1 MPSTFEKALSQ
12 RIIILDG
19 AMGTAI
25 QNYKLTEDDYIPLGY
40 ENHPIRLKGNHDLL
54 VLTRPDVLKA
64 IHEAYLEAGA
74 DLIETN
80 TFNANSV
87 SQADYKLDHLAYT
100 LNLEA
105 AKLCRSAADT
115 YSTPE
120 RPRFVAGSV
129 GPTNKT
135 ASLSPRVEDPA
146 YRNVS
151 FDELVAAY
159 HEQMKGLMDGGVDV
173 LLIETIFD
181 TLNAK
186 AALFAAEVLF
196 EESGK
201 SLPIMIS
208 VTLTDK
214 SGRTLSGQ
222 TLDAFVASIKSSH
235 IISFGLNCSFGA
247 KELAPY
253 VEYLSE
259 HLPYAISVYP
269 NAGLPNRFG
278 EYDELPA
285 DTVSF
290 LSYLFEE
297 RHINIVGG
305 CCGTTPDHIAAIAK
319 FAQDKAPRSLPE
331 KKDAPMVLAGL
342 EAVKLT
348 PDINF
353 VNVGERTNVSG
364 SAKFAKLI
372 RAKAYNE
379 ALEIAREQVENGAQI
394 IDINFDDG
402 MLDAAEEMS
411 HFLKLI
417 AAEPDIARVPI
428 MIDSSKWEVLEAGL
442 KAIQGK
448 PVVNSISMKS
458 GEADFIEK
466 AKLIKRYN
474 AAIVVMA
481 FDELGQADTFERK
494 TQVCARAYDLLVNT
508 VGFPK
513 EDIIFDP
520 NILAVATGIEEH
532 NSYAVDFIKATAWIK
547 ANLSGAKISGGVS
560 NLSFSFRGNN
570 PIREAMHT
578 VFLYHAIHAGMD
590 MAIVN
595 PGMILPYDEIEP
607 ELLKAVEAVILN
619 THPEASEELLEFA
632 EHLLASGETKVE
644 TQAET
649 ILLPLEE
656 RLKQALI
663 TGKASRLHE
672 DLEEALTVYY
682 PALKIIEGPL
692 MAGMSIVGDRF
703 GEGKMFLPQ
712 VVKSARVMKQAV
724 EQLLPH
730 INAQDSKQSAK
741 LGKILMATVKGDV
754 HDIGKNIV
762 GVVLACNN
770 IEVIDLGIMVSAE
783 EIIDAAIAHNVD
795 VIGLSGLITPSL
807 EEMAFVA
814 KSLEHRGLH
823 IPVIIGGATTSKI
836 HTAVKIEP
844 HYPNRI
850 FHATDASK
858 TVEIVKSLLDSEKRA
873 HYIMNHQ
880 EGYGAIRAQ
889 YQDLQK
895 QLAPYSDAYERRYV
909 LDLDSVAPQP
919 NHLGL
924 TPVSYSVHEL
934 RKTIDWTFFFTSWGL
949 MRAYPGI
956 FDDPRIGTEAKLL
969 YDDANLLLDAL
980 EKDTAVALK
989 GILGLFKA
997 HSHQDQIV
1005 LTDTD
1010 GATLESFPCLRQQSM
1025 DGTTKSLADYI
1036 APLNS
1041 DTPDYLGLFAVSSGS
1056 RLQALYEKAKED
1068 QDDYQ
1073 AIMIKLIADR
1083 LAESFAERIHLDT
1096 RKHYWGYA
1104 PDENLD
1110 NKALFKSEF
1119 QGIRPAIG
1127 YPSLPDH
1134 SEKERLFKVLDVEK
1148 HTGLTLTDSFM
1159 MTPVSSVC
1167 GLIFAHP
1174 DATYFSISKIS
1185 ADQVLHYANQ
1195 KNQDEAFV
1203 RRMLG
1208 HHIQ

>member
-1 MPSTFEKALSQ
+1 MNTPFEKALKE
-12 RIIILDG
+12 RILILDG

-25 QNYKLTEDDYIPLGY
+25 QNYQLIEADYIPKGFSG
-40 ENHPIRLKGNHDLL
+40 HTIRLKGNHDLL

-64 IHEAYLEAGA
+64 IHSAYLEAGA

-80 TFNANSV
+80 TFNANAV
-87 SQADYKLDHLAYT
+87 SQADYQLSSLSYALNYESARLARDCADHYA
-100 LNLEA
+100 
-105 AKLCRSAADT
+105 
-115 YSTPE
+115 TPE
-120 RPRFVAGSV
+120 RPRFVAGSI

-135 ASLSPRVEDPA
+135 ASLSPRVQDPA
-146 YRNVS
+146 YRNVT

-159 HEQMKGLMDGGVDV
+159 FEQMNGLMEGGVDAF
-173 LLIETIFD
+173 LIETIFD

-186 AALFAAEVLF
+186 AAIFAAELLF
-196 EESGK
+196 EEKGF

-222 TLDAFVASIKSSH
+222 TLDAFVASIKSDY
-235 IISFGLNCSFGA
+235 IVSFGLNCSFGA

-253 VEYLSE
+253 IEYLSE

-278 EYDELPA
+278 EYDELPE
-285 DTVSF
+285 DTVHF
-290 LSYLFEE
+290 LSTLFNDQ
-297 RHINIVGG
+297 HINIVGG
-305 CCGTTPDHIAAIAK
+305 CCGTTPEHIAAIAR
-319 FAQDKAPRSLPE
+319 FAKDKTPRPLPV
-331 KKDAPMVLAGL
+331 KIQGPMILAGL
-342 EAVKLT
+342 EALKIT
-348 PDINF
+348 PELNF

-372 RAKAYNE
+372 RAKQYNE
-379 ALEIAREQVENGAQI
+379 ALEIARDQVENGAQI

-417 AAEPDIARVPI
+417 AAEPDISRVPI

-448 PVVNSISMKS
+448 PIVNSISMKN
-458 GEADFIEK
+458 GESEFIAT

-481 FDELGQADTFERK
+481 FDEQGQADTYERK
-494 TQVCARAYDLLVNT
+494 IQVCQRAYDLLVNT
-508 VGFPK
+508 VGYPQ

-520 NILAVATGIEEH
+520 NILAVATGIESH
-532 NSYAVDFIKATAWIK
+532 NSYALDFIRATAWIK
-547 ANLSGAKISGGVS
+547 ANLPGAKISGGVS

-570 PIREAMHT
+570 PIREAMHA

-590 MAIVN
+590 MGIVN
-595 PGMILPYDEIEP
+595 PGMILPYDEIDP

-619 THPEASEELLEFA
+619 THPEASEELLEQA
-632 EHLLASGETKVE
+632 ERILALGDTKVASKE
-644 TQAET
+644 DVA
-649 ILLPLEE
+649 LLPLEE

-663 TGKASRLHE
+663 TGKTTRLKE
-672 DLEEALTVYY
+672 DIEEALTVYY

-703 GEGKMFLPQ
+703 SEGKMFLPQ

-730 INAQDSKQSAK
+730 IDAQDSKQSAK
-741 LGKILMATVKGDV
+741 LGKVLMATVKGDV

-783 EIIDAAIAHNVD
+783 EIIDQAIAHNVD

-807 EEMAFVA
+807 EEMAFVS

-823 IPVIIGGATTSKI
+823 IPIIVGGATTSKI

-844 HYPNRI
+844 HYPNRV
-850 FHATDASK
+850 FHATNASK
-858 TVEIVKSLLDSEKRA
+858 TVEIVKCLLDSEKRA
-873 HYIMNHQ
+873 HYIMAHQ
-880 EGYGAIRAQ
+880 EGYAAIRTQ
-889 YQDLQK
+889 YLDLQK
-895 QLAPYSDAYERRYV
+895 PLAPYGDAFSRRY
-909 LDLDSVAPQP
+909 DLDVSAVVTAPKQ
-919 NHLGL
+919 LGI
-924 TPVSYSVHEL
+924 TPVTSSVHAL

-949 MRAYPGI
+949 MRTYPAI
-956 FDDPRIGTEAKLL
+956 FDDPRIGEEAKLL
-969 YDDANLLLDAL
+969 YDDANHLLDVL
-980 EKDTAVALK
+980 EKDDAIALK
-989 GILGLFKA
+989 GVVGLFNA
-997 HSHQDQIV
+997 YSADDQIV
-1005 LTDTD
+1005 LCDPSGTVLV
-1010 GATLESFPCLRQQSM
+1010 AFPCLRQQSIE
-1025 DGTTKSLADYI
+1025 GTTKSLGDYI
-1036 APLNS
+1036 AS
-1041 DTPDYLGLFAVSSGS
+1041 RESGAPDYLGLFAVSSGA
-1056 RLQALYEKAKED
+1056 RLQELYEGAKAKG
-1068 QDDYQ
+1068 DDYE

-1083 LAESFAERIHLDT
+1083 LAESFAERLHMDT
-1096 RKHYWGYA
+1096 RKTYWGYA
-1104 PDENLD
+1104 PDENLG
-1110 NKALFKSEF
+1110 NTALFKSEF
-1119 QGIRPAIG
+1119 QGIRPAFG

-1134 SEKERLFKVLDVEK
+1134 SEKERLFKVLDATT
-1148 HTGLTLTDSFM
+1148 HTGLTLTENYM

-1174 DATYFSISKIS
+1174 DAKYFSISKIGG
-1185 ADQVLHYANQ
+1185 DQIDHYAGQ
-1195 KNQDEAFV
+1195 KGVDEAFV
-1203 RRMLG
+1203 RKMLG
-1208 HHIQ
+1208 HYSQ